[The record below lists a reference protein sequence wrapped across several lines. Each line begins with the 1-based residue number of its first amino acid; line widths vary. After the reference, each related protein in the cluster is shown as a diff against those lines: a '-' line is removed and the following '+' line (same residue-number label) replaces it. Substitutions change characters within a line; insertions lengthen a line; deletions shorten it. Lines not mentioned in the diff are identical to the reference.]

1 MATQT
6 NPARMLP
13 AQLQS
18 HVKVTHD
25 MDVDVRYL
33 RQGDGKLSPDA
44 LYLVSEARKLRA
56 NAGGLTLLAAVRR
69 VWGECVGCPLT
80 ARTEAMRYM
89 GA

>member
-1 MATQT
+1 MTVKT
-6 NPARMLP
+6 DPARMLP
-13 AQLQS
+13 AQLQV
-18 HVKVTHD
+18 HVKAAHD

-56 NAGGLTLLAAVRR
+56 TTSGLTLLAAVRR

-89 GA
+89 GT

>member
-1 MATQT
+1 MAAKID
-6 NPARMLP
+6 PARMLP
-13 AQLQS
+13 AQLQA
-18 HVKVTHD
+18 HVKAAHD

-44 LYLVSEARKLRA
+44 LYLVTEARKLRA
-56 NAGGLTLLAAVRR
+56 TAGGLTLLAAVRR